1 MPCCTG
7 ARSRMLATS
16 AHPLNVERLRL
27 LCQPPIARLAPPLH
41 LSEALVLG
49 NLREDVRLVLL
60 ALLVAAMGH
69 TIPYWSVRASS
80 RTTVAQSHRSS
91 RRPRAVL
98 IGVQHGNRRL

>member
-1 MPCCTG
+1 
-7 ARSRMLATS
+7 MLATS

-69 TIPYWSVRASS
+69 TIPYWSVRA
-80 RTTVAQSHRSS
+80 VAPQW
-91 RRPRAVL
+91 PNPTGRAAGRAL
-98 IGVQHGNRRL
+98 C